1 MPKRKG
7 IVYWNI
13 PVPEPLDMAVENA
26 IKRDMHISKSD
37 LVRDA
42 VRRLLEGMGLPT
54 EIKIQETSK

>member
-13 PVPEPLDMAVENA
+13 PVPAPLDMAVENA